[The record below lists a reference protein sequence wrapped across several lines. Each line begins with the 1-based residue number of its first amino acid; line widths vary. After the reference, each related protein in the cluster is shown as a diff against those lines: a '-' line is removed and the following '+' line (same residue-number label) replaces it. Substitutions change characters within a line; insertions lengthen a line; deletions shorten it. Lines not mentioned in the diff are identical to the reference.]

1 MTSCECVIIDRLAYI
16 NDFQSDCKSK
26 SFQYISAFV
35 LSHLYHFSKSPV
47 LSVLVFYWL
56 SGRIWQHQLLTC
68 LLRDS
73 KILFCFLFLIV
84 SSLLSQVDMS
94 DFLDMVIRDYL
105 NYSKFVCV
113 ILFLVPSLSSSI
125 SSSSFNCESRVFL
138 FVVPGC
144 IYTFLVSIFFR
155 VFLSLKKSN
164 ICWNT
169 LLRSLIS

>member
-1 MTSCECVIIDRLAYI
+1 MDHQY
-16 NDFQSDCKSK
+16 SDCAGSNSTEAHLTKSCSINHIIQWEILK
-26 SFQYISAFV
+26 IISPYWAENFFYRV
-35 LSHLYHFSKSPV
+35 
-47 LSVLVFYWL
+47 SVPELVFYWL
-56 SGRIWQHQLLTC
+56 SGGIWQYQLLTC

-144 IYTFLVSIFFR
+144 IYTFLVSIFF
-155 VFLSLKKSN
+155 
-164 ICWNT
+164 
-169 LLRSLIS
+169 